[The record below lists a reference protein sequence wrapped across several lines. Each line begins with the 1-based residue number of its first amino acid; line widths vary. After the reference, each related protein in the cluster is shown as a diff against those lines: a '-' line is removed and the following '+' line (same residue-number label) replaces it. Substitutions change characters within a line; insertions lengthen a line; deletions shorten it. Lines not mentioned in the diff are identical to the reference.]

1 MDVWMNIAGRRTTDS
16 LQPARRWWGAC
27 FENSPTAMAETKA
40 TALESAWGSL
50 DRDTFDALVD
60 AHARKRQTA
69 EAAEGLASFA
79 EKRSARW
86 KRG

>member
-1 MDVWMNIAGRRTTDS
+1 
-16 LQPARRWWGAC
+16 
-27 FENSPTAMAETKA
+27 MAETKA
-40 TALESAWGSL
+40 TALESAWGSF

-60 AHARKRQTA
+60 AHARKRQTE